1 MNSWKFS
8 QTLMWLLYYGV
19 RVAGTRS
26 DSSPRE
32 CEHCSTDLGWPEPEV
47 THLHMRVSTEHWFKV
62 AGTRSDLP
70 PCECEPG
77 STELGW
83 QEPEVT
89 YLHVSLN
96 IVALSE
102 GGRNQK
108 WLILTWVLSAVWRL
122 ADLALRMSLS
132 AGLPWQYR
140 IAKPLSFSR
149 AVEIT
154 VSRGSV
160 KPAFHKI
167 LKEMVMLHLSKFRVT
182 HLCLWEVIGLG
193 IFGGRKRRW

>member
-1 MNSWKFS
+1 MSSWKFS

-19 RVAGTRS
+19 TVAGTGS

-32 CEHCSTDLGWPEPEV
+32 CEHCSTDSGWPEPEV
-47 THLHMRVSTEHWFKV
+47 TYLPVSV
-62 AGTRSDLP
+62 
-70 PCECEPG
+70 
-77 STELGW
+77 
-83 QEPEVT
+83 
-89 YLHVSLN
+89 N

-108 WLILTWVLSAVWRL
+108 WLTLTWVLSAVWRL

-132 AGLPWQYR
+132 ARLPWQYR
-140 IAKPLSFSR
+140 IAKPLSLSR

-160 KPAFHKI
+160 KPALHKI